1 MIKKVIAI
9 CIMPVLLFGCENDI
23 DSRIMNFFTGKDN
36 VSPQL
41 VDVIPV
47 DSTTILFT
55 FDEFVFRPYISLDKQ
70 YKGSTCRVSENN
82 LIVQLTYPLD
92 VMRETKVY
100 LTVRDFMNN
109 STTIEV
115 PVYGINHRVP
125 ELIINEFTTKGSSAH
140 PDRVE
145 LKVLSNGN
153 LAGVTLYQGLFFNHS
168 HAFSFPS
175 IEVKKGDYVVVQYQ
189 QIVEEKPLLFYGGAD
204 GLGGNNGI
212 ISLYNSPYDDI
223 KDVVLYSNRTSDS
236 DESYGGF
243 GTREVYDQVLELTCT
258 NEWTHAGVIIPEN
271 AINSELSTATR
282 SCNRKEGESDTN
294 TKNDWYITETS
305 GATFGNEN
313 NTVIYSP

>member
-9 CIMPVLLFGCENDI
+9 CIMSVLLFGCENDI

-92 VMRETKVY
+92 VMRETEVY
-100 LTVRDFMNN
+100 LTVRDSMNN

-125 ELIINEFTTKGSSAH
+125 ELIINEFTTKGSSTH

-145 LKVLSNGN
+145 LKVLSDGN
-153 LAGVTLYQGLFFNHS
+153 LAGVSLYQGLFFNHS
-168 HAFSFPS
+168 RAFSFPS

-189 QIVEEKPLLFYGGAD
+189 QIVEEEPLLFYGGAE

-223 KDVVLYSNRTSDS
+223 KDVVLYSNRTSAS

-243 GTREVYDQVLELTCT
+243 GTREVYDQVLELTRT
-258 NEWTHAGVIIPEN
+258 SEWTHDGVIIPEN

-294 TKNDWYITETS
+294 TKDDWYITETS